1 MAPPT
6 WLFERKI
13 ARGEVR
19 IGILGARF
27 QVELNGRRLVL
38 ANNDMI
44 KLADIAASRH
54 TAHLVGPLRDGGYT
68 HLLGGSVGLLPEE
81 ARMLREVALGS
92 HEGLHFHRAKL
103 VEALERERAERVH
116 ERPQERLDTGII
128 HHAEDSDSQVS
139 EARQRLND
147 FDERHPK
154 ILAEVQAKG
163 AGYNT
168 NHRND

>member
-13 ARGEVR
+13 TRGEVR

-27 QVELNGRRLVL
+27 QAELNGRLLKL
-38 ANNDMI
+38 ANNDIM
-44 KLADIAASRH
+44 KLVDLAASRH

-68 HLLGGSVGLLPEE
+68 HLLGGSVGLLAEE

-92 HEGLHFHRAKL
+92 REGLQFHRLKL
-103 VEALERERAERVH
+103 VEALDRERAERAF
-116 ERPQERLDTGII
+116 ERPQERLDSGII
-128 HHAEDSDSQVS
+128 HHDEASESQVS

-147 FDERHPK
+147 FDERHPA
-154 ILAEVQAKG
+154 ILAALQAKG
-163 AGYNT
+163 G
-168 NHRND
+168 

>member
-1 MAPPT
+1 MAQPT

-19 IGILGARF
+19 IGIVGARF
-27 QVELNGRRLVL
+27 QAELNLRRLVL

-44 KLADIAASRH
+44 KLADLAASRH
-54 TAHLVGPLRDGGYT
+54 TAHLVKPLRDGGYT

-81 ARMLREVALGS
+81 ARMLHAVATGT

-116 ERPQERLDTGII
+116 AAPQERLDSGII
-128 HHAEDSDSQVS
+128 HHDEASESQVS
-139 EARQRLND
+139 EARQRLYD

-154 ILAEVQAKG
+154 VLAEVQAKG
-163 AGYNT
+163 AG
-168 NHRND
+168 

>member
-19 IGILGARF
+19 IGILGTRF
-27 QVELNGRRLVL
+27 TAELNLRLLKL
-38 ANNDMI
+38 ANNDLI
-44 KLADIAASRH
+44 KLADLAASRH

-92 HEGLHFHRAKL
+92 REGLQFHRSKL
-103 VEALERERAERVH
+103 VEALARERAERAH
-116 ERPQERLDTGII
+116 ERPQERLDSGII
-128 HHAEDSDSQVS
+128 HHAEDSESQVS

-154 ILAEVQAKG
+154 VLAELQAKG
-163 AGYNT
+163 AS
-168 NHRND
+168 

>member
-13 ARGEVR
+13 ARGVVR

-27 QVELNGRRLVL
+27 QAELNGRLLKL
-38 ANNDMI
+38 ANNDMM
-44 KLADIAASRH
+44 KLADLAASRH

-68 HLLGGSVGLLPEE
+68 HLLGGSVGLLAEE

-92 HEGLHFHRAKL
+92 REGLQFHRLKL
-103 VEALERERAERVH
+103 VEALDRERAERAF
-116 ERPQERLDTGII
+116 ERPQERLDSGII
-128 HHAEDSDSQVS
+128 HHDEASESQVS

-147 FDERHPK
+147 FDERHPA
-154 ILAEVQAKG
+154 ILAALQAKG
-163 AGYNT
+163 G
-168 NHRND
+168 

>member
-13 ARGEVR
+13 TRGEVR

-27 QVELNGRRLVL
+27 QAELNGRLLKL
-38 ANNDMI
+38 ANNDIM
-44 KLADIAASRH
+44 KLVDLAASRH

-68 HLLGGSVGLLPEE
+68 HLLGGSVGLLAEE

-92 HEGLHFHRAKL
+92 REGLQFHRLKL
-103 VEALERERAERVH
+103 VEALDRERAERAF
-116 ERPQERLDTGII
+116 ERPQERLDSGII
-128 HHAEDSDSQVS
+128 HHDEASESQVS

-147 FDERHPK
+147 FDERHPA
-154 ILAEVQAKG
+154 ILAALQAKG
-163 AGYNT
+163 S
-168 NHRND
+168 